1 MTISGAMMIEY
12 TTALYSLKADISL
25 KKEQIIELK
34 MCRKEVKAA
43 KAFLSDAN
51 HIITQPDLT
60 SHTWFGRLADTF
72 DDLRDEMT
80 SASQEIKSTQLNNL
94 LNQIDDKMNDLI
106 SGIQSLENEIRSVE
120 SKIEKEKQKQM
131 EEKRG
136 N

>member
-51 HIITQPDLT
+51 HIITQPALT

-106 SGIQSLENEIRSVE
+106 SDIQSLENEIRSVE